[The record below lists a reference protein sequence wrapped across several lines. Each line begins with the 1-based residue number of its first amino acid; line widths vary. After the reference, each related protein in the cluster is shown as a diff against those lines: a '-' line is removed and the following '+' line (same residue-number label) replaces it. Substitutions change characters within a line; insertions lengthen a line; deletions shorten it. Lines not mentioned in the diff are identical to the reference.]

1 MNIRQA
7 RGLRARLP
15 ILPTV
20 VVALA
25 ILAMVGLGFWQL
37 YRLQW
42 KDALLARYAS
52 AATTGAQVPFPFG
65 RDAVEAALYRRS
77 RIDCLA
83 VSDLGA
89 VSGRSPE
96 GWTGWA
102 VTARCATQ
110 NGPVTVMLGWS
121 ANPQPP
127 AWTGGTVTGTL
138 APARDHA
145 ARLVADPPLA
155 GLHALARPDPGS
167 IPNNHFAYAMQWF
180 LFAATALVIYG
191 LALRMRLARGP
202 AQR

>member
-1 MNIRQA
+1 MTSW
-7 RGLRARLP
+7 RARLP
-15 ILPTV
+15 ILPTL

-25 ILAMVGLGFWQL
+25 VLAMIGLGFWQL

-42 KDALLARYAS
+42 KESLLARYAS
-52 AATTGAQVPFPFG
+52 AATTTAEVPFPFG
-65 RDAVEAALYRRS
+65 REAVEASLYRRS
-77 RIDCLA
+77 RIECLS

-102 VTARCATQ
+102 VTARCATRQ
-110 NGPVTVMLGWS
+110 GPVMVMLGWS
-121 ANPQPP
+121 ANPEHPV
-127 AWTGGTVTGTL
+127 WTGGTVTGTL
-138 APARDHA
+138 APARDNA

-155 GLHALARPDPGS
+155 GLHALAKPDPGS

-180 LFAATALVIYG
+180 LFALTALAIYAI
-191 LALRMRLARGP
+191 ALRKRLAGSP

>member
-1 MNIRQA
+1 M
-7 RGLRARLP
+7 RARLP
-15 ILPTV
+15 IVPTL

-25 ILAMVGLGFWQL
+25 VLAMVGLGFWQL

-42 KDALLARYAS
+42 KDALLARYTS
-52 AATTGAQVPFPFG
+52 AATTTAVVPFPF
-65 RDAVEAALYRRS
+65 RREAVETSLYRRS
-77 RIDCLA
+77 RIECLS
-83 VSDLGA
+83 VSDIGA

-110 NGPVTVMLGWS
+110 HGPVMVMLGWS
-121 ANPQPP
+121 ANPDHP
-127 AWTGGTVTGTL
+127 AWKGGTVTGTL
-138 APARDHA
+138 APAREHA

-155 GLHALARPDPGS
+155 GLHALAKPDPGS

-180 LFAATALVIYG
+180 LFALTALAIYAI
-191 LALRMRLARGP
+191 ALRKRLAGGP

>member
-1 MNIRQA
+1 MNT
-7 RGLRARLP
+7 LRKRLP
-15 ILPTV
+15 IVPTL

-25 ILAMVGLGFWQL
+25 VLAMVGLGFWQL

-42 KDALLARYAS
+42 KEALLSRYAS
-52 AATTGAQVPFPFG
+52 AATASVEVPFPFG
-65 RDAVEAALYRRS
+65 REAVEASLYRRS
-77 RIDCLA
+77 RIECLS
-83 VSDLGA
+83 VSEEGA

-102 VTARCATQ
+102 MTARCVTKQ
-110 NGPVTVMLGWS
+110 GPVLVMLGWA
-121 ANPQPP
+121 ANPEPP
-127 AWTGGTVTGTL
+127 AWPGGTVTGTL
-138 APARDHA
+138 APARDHG

-180 LFAATALVIYG
+180 LFAITALVIYA
-191 LALRMRLARGP
+191 LALRKRLARGL